1 MWRGWTGS
9 TSWWRPPS
17 RARRRE
23 DGASRSGRPREVVQR
38 RGRNPARNPRPF
50 PPPNCPLNYPQALR
64 AARDEVRAALEHAEQ
79 ALDHLDAARRLEPVI
94 LAGPEADV
102 DAFLDALSAL
112 DAAAAYLTRAKD
124 VAAAPPALDGVL
136 ALRRDGLALALRNFG
151 TLLRLH
157 AADVD
162 GDRGVD
168 TGYGLAGEDGQD
180 GGETPPLRAPSDES
194 GGRWSS
200 GRSEL
205 VFSLFFFFLWKRE
218 IRRRRMPG
226 WVLVWGWAWGRAGKQ
241 QPHHPPAQPRDLVRP
256 PRHGAAPQHSG
267 RGGR

>member
-1 MWRGWTGS
+1 M
-9 TSWWRPPS
+9 
-17 RARRRE
+17 
-23 DGASRSGRPREVVQR
+23 
-38 RGRNPARNPRPF
+38 
-50 PPPNCPLNYPQALR
+50 R

-79 ALDHLDAARRLEPVI
+79 ALDHLDAARRLEPVV

-112 DAAAAYLTRAKD
+112 DAAAAYLMRAKD
-124 VAAAPPALDGVL
+124 VAAAPPALEGVL

-205 VFSLFFFFLWKRE
+205 VFFFFSLETGDKE
-218 IRRRRMPG
+218 EAD
-226 WVLVWGWAWGRAGKQ
+226 AWMGISVGLGLGACRKAAA
-241 QPHHPPAQPRDLVRP
+241 PPPACPTP
-256 PRHGAAPQHSG
+256 
-267 RGGR
+267 